1 MPFMDQLFR
10 PDDNRTQ
17 SRICEF
23 NEPNRELTLDEL
35 AIQWTYNIKSNHTLK
50 GHCVGIPRCKRVIY
64 DFTENTVFKEGSG
77 TSSKFTLR
85 LANQNIQ
92 YVTDSVGYDEQSF
105 VGEVGGTL
113 GLMLGLSFISIVDFF
128 EYLLSGVAKFMDS
141 RHSKKS
147 NH

>member
-1 MPFMDQLFR
+1 MDQLFR
-10 PDDNRTQ
+10 PDDNQIQ

-23 NEPNRELTLDEL
+23 NEPNVELTIDEL
-35 AIQWTYNIKSNHTLK
+35 AIKWMNMKSNHTLK

-64 DFTENTVFKEGSG
+64 DLTENTVVKEGSG
-77 TSSKFTLR
+77 TSSNSMFTLR

-113 GLMLGLSFISIVDFF
+113 GLMLGLSFISFVDFF

-141 RHSKKS
+141 RHTKKS